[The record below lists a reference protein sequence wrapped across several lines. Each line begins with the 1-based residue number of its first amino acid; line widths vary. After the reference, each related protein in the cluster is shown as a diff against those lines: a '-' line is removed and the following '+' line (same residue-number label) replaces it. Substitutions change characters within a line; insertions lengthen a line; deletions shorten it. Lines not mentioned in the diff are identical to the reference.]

1 VFEGRVGHW
10 GPEYWNSL
18 NRSGENG
25 VGVKIKRCLQMQQGL
40 PWLDLLLQLGLQ

>member
-1 VFEGRVGHW
+1 VFEGIVGHW

-18 NRSGENG
+18 NRTGKNG
-25 VGVKIKRCLQMQQGL
+25 VEMKIKRCLQMQQGL